1 MNKIIVS
8 LLSIILIGLIS
19 CKNEASQAEGN
30 TDVAMTEIS
39 FGVRGNCGMCKK
51 TIEKAVNGV
60 EGVAE
65 ADWNVDEK
73 MIKVSFNGAEASVMD
88 IHNAIAKAGYD
99 TEKVAGSKTAY
110 GELPKCCQYDHTM
123 KIGKQKDAHKGHDHD
138 DHTGHNH

>member
-1 MNKIIVS
+1 MKKIIFG
-8 LLSIILIGLIS
+8 LLAIMLIGVTS
-19 CKNEASQAEGN
+19 CKKETNKTEEN
-30 TDVAMTEIS
+30 TSIAMTEVS

-51 TIEKAVNGV
+51 TIEKAVNGI

-73 MIKVSFNGAEASVMD
+73 MIKISFNGAKASVMD

-110 GELPKCCQYDHTM
+110 AGLPKCCQYDHAM
-123 KIGKQKDAHKGHDHD
+123 KIGKQKEAHDDHE

>member
-1 MNKIIVS
+1 MNKIIVG
-8 LLSIILIGLIS
+8 LLITVLIGFIS
-19 CKNEASQAEGN
+19 CKKETNQTEENSS
-30 TDVAMTEIS
+30 VAMTEVS

-51 TIEKAVNGV
+51 TIEKAANGV

-73 MIKVSFNGAEASVMD
+73 MIKISFNGAKTSTMD

-110 GELPKCCQYDHTM
+110 KELPKCCQYDHAM
-123 KIGKQKDAHKGHDHD
+123 KIGKQKESHEGHDHD